1 MSVSHATKTW
11 WWPHFCDPEMWYF
24 LARGNMLWRVKSTL
38 TMAIALS
45 KLSQSCAFAFAFAE
59 MSVLHCSSCFK
70 ATSPCCHRASPF
82 YIISRAKYHFSPV
95 LIHVFFDVLFFLVHT
110 LRSCHLKFWEMSP
123 SPRLQLGVHM
133 YFEDG
138 LTLLT
143 FFTKLATFKN
153 AFYTYISKNNYDVG
167 FTI

>member
-82 YIISRAKYHFSPV
+82 YVISRAKYHFSPCPYSCFLWCFILPRPYIAKLSFKILRNVAVATVAVRCTHV
-95 LIHVFFDVLFFLVHT
+95 LWRRLNAVNLFLQNSRHSKMHFIH
-110 LRSCHLKFWEMSP
+110 
-123 SPRLQLGVHM
+123 
-133 YFEDG
+133 
-138 LTLLT
+138 
-143 FFTKLATFKN
+143 
-153 AFYTYISKNNYDVG
+153 I
-167 FTI
+167 